1 MTVVLGCRKS
11 DTPVKY
17 ELGKGIYIKGA
28 GKQSLGDPVSDLV
41 LGFSNFSNLVAQSIY
56 GFFTP
61 LFLVFPLQL
70 TLTNSTNGSSN
81 KNSMDHCL
89 YGTIVVASFD
99 LLATYL
105 TY

>member
-41 LGFSNFSNLVAQSIY
+41 LGFSNFSNLVARVGIRIFHTPVF
-56 GFFTP
+56 GFPT
-61 LFLVFPLQL
+61 
-70 TLTNSTNGSSN
+70 T
-81 KNSMDHCL
+81 
-89 YGTIVVASFD
+89 
-99 LLATYL
+99 TYS
-105 TY
+105 YY